1 MCYNTL
7 YLYCCTAINNIQ
19 ITIDDLYC
27 YLIIQ
32 SVYTNILN
40 LYKYAIDKNA
50 PTVSFS
56 IQ

>member
-1 MCYNTL
+1 MYS
-7 YLYCCTAINNIQ
+7 YQQHSNNK
-19 ITIDDLYC
+19 IDNLYC

-56 IQ
+56 IK

>member
-1 MCYNTL
+1 MYSYQQHSNNTG
-7 YLYCCTAINNIQ
+7 N
-19 ITIDDLYC
+19 LYC

-32 SVYTNILN
+32 SVNTNILN